1 MENEVSVQDLISLS
15 YEQKPVDFEQ
25 AFGSLV
31 TDRIA
36 QAIETKKV
44 EVAQSMFG
52 GRLEAED
59 EFEASS
65 ETDQEDL
72 NTDDDEYVD
81 DTNLD
86 TPEEIEDG
94 ETA

>member
-1 MENEVSVQDLISLS
+1 MENEVTVQDLISLS
-15 YEQKPVDFEQ
+15 YEQKPIDFEQ
-25 AFGSLV
+25 AFGALI
-31 TDRIA
+31 TDRLA
-36 QAIETKKV
+36 QAVETKKV

-52 GRLEAED
+52 GRLGAED

-72 NTDDDEYVD
+72 NTDDADESD
-81 DTNLD
+81 ETNLD
-86 TPEEIEDG
+86 TPEETEDG